1 MIRYAGFWLRLS
13 AALIDFLIMT
23 LVFIPVLALAGVG
36 WEFVYNDSVAA
47 SLGFVV
53 NVVAAWLY
61 YALFESGRWQATPGK
76 KILEL
81 RVTDLFGNRISFGQ
95 ASGRYFSKI
104 LSGLIFYIGFLMAGF
119 TAKKQALHD
128 KVASTLVLRGT
139 DDAQPYNFDS
149 NNNDIDQSSVN
160 TVYVPQSN
168 ASRWVM
174 SGFDLNGHVVRLTF
188 SEDSPKLISGGLY
201 IGRDASA
208 CDLHMNDPSVSR
220 RHAKLTKEQGVIWIQ
235 DLESANG
242 TSVNG
247 LSVKPNQLIKLPT
260 QGEVAFG
267 AVELTT
273 AMY

>member
-23 LVFIPVLALAGVG
+23 LVFIPVIAVAGIG
-36 WEFVYNDSVAA
+36 WEFIYSDSVAA
-47 SLGFVV
+47 SLGLVV
-53 NVVAAWLY
+53 NVIAAWLY
-61 YALFESGRWQATPGK
+61 YSLFESGRWQGTPGK

-104 LSGLIFYIGFLMAGF
+104 LSALIFYIGFFMAGF
-119 TAKKQALHD
+119 TAKKQGLHD
-128 KVASTLVLRGT
+128 KLASTLVLRGSDNSQALFT
-139 DDAQPYNFDS
+139 DIH
-149 NNNDIDQSSVN
+149 NNEIGQN
-160 TVYVPQSN
+160 TADTIYVPQTN

-174 SGFDLNGHVVRLTF
+174 SGFDFNGHVVRLTF
-188 SEDSPKLISGGLY
+188 SEDSPKLMSVGLY

-208 CDLHMNDPSVSR
+208 CELHMNDPSVSR
-220 RHAKLTKEQGVIWIQ
+220 KHAKLFKDQGAIWIQ
-235 DLESANG
+235 DLDSANG
-242 TSVNG
+242 TVVNG
-247 LSVKPNQLIKLPT
+247 LSMKPNHPVKLPT

-267 AVELTT
+267 AVELTI